1 MTRKRQK
8 YSFCFKCEDITHMK
22 HSEEEWKMDLKPSDV
37 RKEEKD
43 GSLYV
48 RSVIK
53 WLYVW

>member
-8 YSFCFKCEDITHMK
+8 YSFCFKRGDITHMK